1 MEITF
6 DDVMEF
12 IIKNSDNRER
22 MDKLNKI
29 TFPFT
34 TSYENKYWKKEV
46 SVWWKYQPSYEDL
59 KDIIEAPLWTFPWDD
74 LFMKK

>member
-6 DDVMEF
+6 EDVMEF
-12 IIKNSDNRER
+12 VIKNSDHREW

-34 TSYENKYWKKEV
+34 TSYENKYWKKNDFKI
-46 SVWWKYQPSYEDL
+46 WWRYEPSY
-59 KDIIEAPLWTFPWDD
+59 DD
-74 LFMKK
+74 LRDSIERDEYLVDKN